1 MIDSKKLTRWYDF
14 QAPFYRLWR
23 NRYDGP
29 LVKQVLAFL
38 GRGASED
45 LLDAG
50 CGTGLFSIG
59 IALHGEPRRIE
70 GIDASEG
77 MLAVAR
83 REANAR
89 GLDRLR
95 YRQGDVG
102 RLPFS
107 DAEFDVVVSAG
118 LIPCLNRPE
127 LALGEFRRV
136 LRPGGRLISVE
147 FDRESMGLLQ
157 RIFFLTLMS
166 GFKLFAALQ
175 PKFRYAKRWNLEAST
190 IDTAAYQTQIA
201 SAGFGLLDVVRCE
214 GHILYHASRE
224 DA

>member
-1 MIDSKKLTRWYDF
+1 MIDSRKLTRWYDF

-29 LVKQVLAFL
+29 LVKQVRTFL
-38 GRGASED
+38 DRGASDE

-59 IALHGEPRRIE
+59 IARDGKVRRIE
-70 GIDASEG
+70 GLDASAG
-77 MLAVAR
+77 MLAVAG
-83 REANAR
+83 REAGR
-89 GLDRLR
+89 LGLESLR
-95 YRQGDVG
+95 FRQGDVCA
-102 RLPFS
+102 LPFDDS
-107 DAEFDVVVSAG
+107 SFDGVVSAG

-147 FDRESMGLLQ
+147 FDRESMGLAQ
-157 RIFFLTLMS
+157 RAFFLTLMS
-166 GFKLFAALQ
+166 GFKLFAAFQ
-175 PKFRYAKRWNLEAST
+175 PKFRYADHWNLEAST
-190 IDTAAYQTQIA
+190 IDTAAYRAQIET
-201 SAGFGLLDVVRCE
+201 AGFAVLDVVRCE

-224 DA
+224 EP